1 MFTLKSSQITLASPI
16 FAELCPYYS
25 LFYNQ
30 ISFPTKIISPR
41 VPSTGKA
48 GKPCLVWLV
57 WGPYSVPLPFPG
69 GALFGQWRSTRSYL
83 GRGHA
88 ILLRFAFETHRPLSC
103 KKKPWSSMINRERSG
118 KGSWECWPSPFVLPH
133 RAEVHNWRVEL
144 GFVPHLW
151 LRRLHL
157 LSYRMPF
164 SYRAE
169 SVLSG
174 TRRPRPARCIC
185 WHWDWGWLDPGPLL
199 PSLSFSYFSC

>member
-41 VPSTGKA
+41 VPSTCKA
-48 GKPCLVWLV
+48 GKPCLVRLV

-69 GALFGQWRSTRSYL
+69 GALFGQWRSTRSDL

-103 KKKPWSSMINRERSG
+103 KKKPWPTGRDQERALENVDQAHSCYLTG
-118 KGSWECWPSPFVLPH
+118 LRCTIGEL
-133 RAEVHNWRVEL
+133 NW
-144 GFVPHLW
+144 G
-151 LRRLHL
+151 
-157 LSYRMPF
+157 LSRTY
-164 SYRAE
+164 
-169 SVLSG
+169 
-174 TRRPRPARCIC
+174 
-185 WHWDWGWLDPGPLL
+185 D
-199 PSLSFSYFSC
+199 